1 MLALIILH
9 VAMLSKVMLTDF
21 TLCAV
26 VQNVIMPSA
35 STLKVVAPFFL
46 RKKIIFIRGKNF

>member
-1 MLALIILH
+1 
-9 VAMLSKVMLTDF
+9 MLTDF

-35 STLKVVAPFFL
+35 SILKVVAPFFM